1 MVEKTIRNSKLKRK
15 SEMEHTRIHLTAPEI
30 SSLWTQYMFD
40 SMSVCFFRYA
50 LKHLE
55 DPDIIRIYKK
65 SLELSERHVNKVK
78 EFFKGEGY
86 PIPHGFTEED
96 VNIHAPRLFQ
106 DPFYLYYIY
115 IMSLQGLTG
124 YALSISTSIREDL
137 RKYYFQCNTETMQ
150 LYDDTI
156 DLMLSMG
163 IFSRPPVL
171 SPAENIDFVKH
182 QSFLNGWFGEKR
194 PLTGIEIGDI
204 SFNMNKMHLH
214 VALKVGFSQVA
225 ESKKVRQ
232 YINRGMQISNKHI
245 AAFGKIFREEMLNSP
260 ISWQSHV
267 TSSTTSPFSD
277 KWMMYQVQLSSQIAI
292 AFYGTALSVTSRADI
307 AEKYIFMIGEL
318 VRFAEDGANL
328 MIDNGWFEEPPK
340 ASDRRA
346 LSKGNKE
353 GIENNSPNK

>member
-1 MVEKTIRNSKLKRK
+1 
-15 SEMEHTRIHLTAPEI
+15 MESTRISLTAPEI

-40 SMSVCFFRYA
+40 SMSICFIKYV
-50 LKHLE
+50 LE
-55 DPDIIRIYKK
+55 HVEDEDIKGIYQQ
-65 SLELSERHVNKVK
+65 SLELSERHVQKVK
-78 EFFKGEGY
+78 DLFVGEGV
-86 PIPHGFTEED
+86 PIPKGFTEED
-96 VNIHAPRLFQ
+96 VNIHTPRLFQ

-115 IMSLQGLTG
+115 IMTLQGLTG
-124 YALSISTSIREDL
+124 YSLSLSTSIRADL
-137 RKYYFQCNTETMQ
+137 RKYYMTCNTETMMLFDKTINTLLSKG
-150 LYDDTI
+150 LY
-156 DLMLSMG
+156 
-163 IFSRPPVL
+163 SRPPVL
-171 SPAENIDFVKH
+171 TPSENIDFIKH

-204 SFNMNKMHLH
+204 TFNMNKMHMH

-225 ESKKVRQ
+225 ASKKVRQ
-232 YINRGMQISNKHI
+232 YINRGMEISNKHI

-307 AEKYIFMIGEL
+307 AEKYIVMISEL

-328 MIDNGWFEEPPK
+328 MIENGWMEEPPK

-346 LSKGNKE
+346 LAKGNKE
-353 GIENNSPNK
+353 GIESKKHDK